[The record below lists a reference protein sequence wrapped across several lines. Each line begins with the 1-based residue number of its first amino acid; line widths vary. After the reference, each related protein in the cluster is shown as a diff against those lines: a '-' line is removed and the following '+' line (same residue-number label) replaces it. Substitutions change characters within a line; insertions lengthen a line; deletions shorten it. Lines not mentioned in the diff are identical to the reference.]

1 MSIFLYFHCIA
12 WLSFA
17 GTIVKVTA
25 KKAGK
30 SVKKTLTFKATVKP
44 SAKVT
49 YTSSDD
55 AIATVDANGS
65 VKGVKAGTVTI
76 IATAKVGTKT
86 VKATKDIVVKNG
98 ITEFKATTP
107 KKLTVKFAGEV
118 TLTKDNF
125 TVIGENNAKVAVKSV
140 AFDATKTIATV
151 ELYSALTTGKKYT
164 VTVKNGADTYTAD
177 VDFVRGEVAKIEAA
191 DQSILAD
198 GNAHAIKYTVYDEN
212 GLDVTDDTFVTFES
226 NVAIT
231 NGQINLANGVMAV
244 VTVVYTNP
252 KTGAQI
258 KSNTFKVTGA
268 QRVAATV
275 DAINVV
281 DSAKQA
287 ANAKAWP
294 TTVNTTIA
302 KDDTTNNMI
311 QVLYTDNFG
320 EKQVTAGAA
329 DIVSLD
335 PNVLVVN
342 KATGK
347 ITTVAEGTAQ
357 IKVTINGKEAYF
369 TITVTAKL
377 KATSLK
383 LDDAS
388 VLKASLT
395 NASANN
401 ASVIVNVLNQNG
413 NKFNTGLNVT
423 FKLLSGTGV
432 TANGTALTANTAT
445 DSITVA
451 AGTAVAV
458 NASTAG
464 TAVFQVSSNGVSAI
478 IANVTIYAAD
488 PVVTGYSIA
497 GVKASMNINDKY
509 DNDVNTTSN
518 TTTVSVQAVN
528 KDGFIV
534 GGASNNAVSGA
545 AITVKKGNET
555 IATTTGA
562 SLVID
567 AEQLRGE
574 GDYTIIATKGGST
587 IATANFSVKDT
598 GVKPVIT
605 FKADSFAQGT
615 TLANMFDVPTDWRVT
630 GVYFASTNETIL
642 TSSIDAN
649 NNNGVTS
656 FTLSGT
662 TGNGQIANVVAVVT
676 GPQSRTYKIAVTD
689 M

>member
-1 MSIFLYFHCIA
+1 M
-12 WLSFA
+12 
-17 GTIVKVTA
+17 
-25 KKAGK
+25 
-30 SVKKTLTFKATVKP
+30 
-44 SAKVT
+44 
-49 YTSSDD
+49 
-55 AIATVDANGS
+55 
-65 VKGVKAGTVTI
+65 
-76 IATAKVGTKT
+76 
-86 VKATKDIVVKNG
+86 
-98 ITEFKATTP
+98 
-107 KKLTVKFAGEV
+107 
-118 TLTKDNF
+118 
-125 TVIGENNAKVAVKSV
+125 
-140 AFDATKTIATV
+140 
-151 ELYSALTTGKKYT
+151 
-164 VTVKNGADTYTAD
+164 
-177 VDFVRGEVAKIEAA
+177 
-191 DQSILAD
+191 
-198 GNAHAIKYTVYDEN
+198 
-212 GLDVTDDTFVTFES
+212 TFES

-281 DSAKQA
+281 DSAKKA

-342 KATGK
+342 KADGK

-357 IKVTINGKEAYF
+357 IKVTIDGKEAYF

-377 KATSLK
+377 KANSLR

-401 ASVIVNVLNQNG
+401 ASVIVNVLDQNG
-413 NKFNTGLNVT
+413 NKFNTGLTVT
-423 FKLLSGTGV
+423 YKLLSGTGV
-432 TANGTALTANTAT
+432 IANNTSLTANTAT

-451 AGTAVAV
+451 AGQAVAV

-509 DNDVNTTSN
+509 DNDANTTSN

-545 AITVKKGNET
+545 AITVKKGNDT
-555 IATTTGA
+555 VATTTGA
-562 SLVID
+562 SLNID

-587 IATANFSVKDT
+587 IATANFKVTDT

-605 FKADSFAQGT
+605 FKTDSFNQNT
-615 TLANMFDVPTDWRVT
+615 TLANMFDVPTGWNVT

-642 TSSIDAN
+642 RSSIDAN
-649 NNNGVTS
+649 NNSGVSS
-656 FTLSGT
+656 FTLSGS

-676 GPQSRTYKIAVTD
+676 GPQSRTYKIAVTNYNYITITR
-689 M
+689 